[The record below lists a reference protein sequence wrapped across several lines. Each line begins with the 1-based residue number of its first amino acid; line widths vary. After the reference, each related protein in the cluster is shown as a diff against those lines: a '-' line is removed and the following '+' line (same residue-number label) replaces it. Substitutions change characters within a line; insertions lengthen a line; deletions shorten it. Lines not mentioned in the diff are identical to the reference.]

1 MKRLIVA
8 FNGQEMRKREI
19 LNRMTNIE
27 LLDKLRQAQHL
38 LSDVYHWADAKG
50 AGELKVNSNIASL
63 MSCADDCIIE
73 SLDYLTG
80 ENDE

>member
-1 MKRLIVA
+1 
-8 FNGQEMRKREI
+8 
-19 LNRMTNIE
+19 MTNNELIE
-27 LLDKLRQAQHL
+27 KLNMAQSL

-50 AGELKVNSNIASL
+50 AGELKINAHVASL

-73 SLDYLTG
+73 TIDYLTG

>member
-1 MKRLIVA
+1 MTQSELI
-8 FNGQEMRKREI
+8 EK
-19 LNRMTNIE
+19 LNT
-27 LLDKLRQAQHL
+27 AQSL

>member
-1 MKRLIVA
+1 MSNVELI
-8 FNGQEMRKREI
+8 E
-19 LNRMTNIE
+19 
-27 LLDKLRQAQHL
+27 KLKTAQSL
-38 LSDVYHWADAKG
+38 LSDVYHWADTEG
-50 AGELKVNSNIASL
+50 AGKLKVNAHVASL

>member
-1 MKRLIVA
+1 MTQSELI
-8 FNGQEMRKREI
+8 EK
-19 LNRMTNIE
+19 LNT
-27 LLDKLRQAQHL
+27 AQSL
-38 LSDVYHWADAKG
+38 LSDVYHQADAKG

>member
-1 MKRLIVA
+1 MKHFIVV

-19 LNRMTNIE
+19 MNRMSNIE

-50 AGELKVNSNIASL
+50 SGELKVNSNVASL
-63 MSCADDCIIE
+63 MSCADSCIIE
-73 SLDYLTG
+73 ALDNLRWDR
-80 ENDE
+80 DE

>member
-1 MKRLIVA
+1 MTQSELI
-8 FNGQEMRKREI
+8 
-19 LNRMTNIE
+19 
-27 LLDKLRQAQHL
+27 DKLNTAQSL

-80 ENDE
+80 ANDE